1 MEDIF
6 LQVSKR
12 G

>member
-1 MEDIF
+1 MYI

-12 G
+12 NPY